1 MRTWLSTQSVCYH
14 ICQLHT
20 ACWLKHGNKKEASR
34 CDSAS
39 ALEITG
45 DYCRDY
51 WRILERLLENT
62 VEITGEYCRAYW
74 RY

>member
-1 MRTWLSTQSVCYH
+1 
-14 ICQLHT
+14 
-20 ACWLKHGNKKEASR
+20 LKHGNKKEASR

-39 ALEITG
+39 ALEITE

-62 VEITGEYCRAYW
+62 VEITGQYYRE
-74 RY
+74 